1 VRHFLEIVRG
11 NTERLSVLVNDLL
24 DVSKIESGR
33 VTLSLRALE
42 MRTIADDVIND
53 ITRRS
58 REENKRM
65 NFALDIPE
73 NLPAVRGDLERV
85 RQILGNLVSNGYN
98 YTPDGGQVTIRM
110 RAGDGE
116 VIVDICDNGIGI
128 APSEQKRVFER
139 FYRGEDPLVLA
150 TAGTGLGLAITRTL
164 VEMHGG
170 RIWFQSNGERGEGSV
185 FSFSL
190 PLMDSQ

>member
-1 VRHFLEIVRG
+1 
-11 NTERLSVLVNDLL
+11 
-24 DVSKIESGR
+24 
-33 VTLSLRALE
+33 
-42 MRTIADDVIND
+42 
-53 ITRRS
+53 
-58 REENKRM
+58 M

-110 RAGDGE
+110 RAGEGE

-128 APSEQKRVFER
+128 APDEQKRVFER

-150 TAGTGLGLAITRTL
+150 TAGTGWVWRSRARWWKCTVAVSGSNPAASA
-164 VEMHGG
+164 EKG
-170 RIWFQSNGERGEGSV
+170 RSSPSACR
-185 FSFSL
+185 
-190 PLMDSQ
+190 